1 VLGIFDVA
9 IKHLLE
15 VIACSHQ
22 SVTTQSLFLN
32 DFFHFVQV
40 LDLIYYTL
48 LFVEPNFG
56 CTSKFCVLFLSI
68 EYGEEI

>member
-1 VLGIFDVA
+1 MFDVA

-22 SVTTQSLFLN
+22 SVSTQSLFLN

-40 LDLIYYTL
+40 VDLIGYIV
-48 LFVEPNFG
+48 LFVEPNFHR
-56 CTSKFCVLFLSI
+56 TSNFCVLFLSI
-68 EYGEEI
+68 EYGEEN

>member
-1 VLGIFDVA
+1 MFDVA

-22 SVTTQSLFLN
+22 SVSTQRLFLN

-40 LDLIYYTL
+40 VDLIDYIF
-48 LFVEPNFG
+48 LFVEPNFH
-56 CTSKFCVLFLSI
+56 CTFSNFCVLFLSI
-68 EYGEEI
+68 EYGEEN